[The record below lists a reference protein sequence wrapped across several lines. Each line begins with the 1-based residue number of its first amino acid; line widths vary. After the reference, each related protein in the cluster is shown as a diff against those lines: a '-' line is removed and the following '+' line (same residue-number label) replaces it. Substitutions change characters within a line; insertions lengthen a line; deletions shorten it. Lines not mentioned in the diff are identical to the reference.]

1 MGISNFSI
9 FSKFLAKDGVSP
21 VFSTMTKSSK
31 KFDDRMNT
39 GINRTKAG
47 LLSLKTALQ
56 GIAVGLAAVATAVPV
71 KSFADWEK
79 GINNVY
85 GLMSKS
91 EIDTF
96 GKKVEE
102 LSKNAIRVG
111 LPIEDVNKAL
121 FDTISAMGVSEKS
134 FDTYNQAL
142 VLAKGGNTDLSTAV
156 SGLTAI
162 MNAWGQA
169 NTDATSAANAMFTA
183 QKYGVTTVGELAG
196 SIGQIA
202 PTARAAGVSMEETL
216 ATMAALTKG
225 GMATADATTALRATM
240 TAFIKPSKEASE
252 VLQKYGIASDLVQ
265 LRQQGLATTLSKLIK
280 LQKQHPAEIAKA
292 IPNIRALNGVLSMNE
307 ERMQDVEKILTSVQ
321 ADLKNGTGLQEAFER
336 MDSGDAATWAKVMG
350 EINIA
355 MIELGKLV
363 SPILI
368 PLAKGFTQIIQAL
381 EEFLPKLSPVVS
393 FIIKL
398 GEGLKTALNYLKPLQ
413 VLLPVVTGLLTGLA
427 VYKAVQFF
435 QMMRVQAALFGMVL
449 KSQMVPQILAS
460 IPAIWA
466 QTAAFLANPIFWI
479 PAAIAA
485 VVTALVLLWKHR
497 DKVTAKAKE
506 WADWLTG
513 STMGKIVS
521 CIFPVVGIV
530 ALLIKHWEKIKTT
543 IISWWESTKTTLT
556 EFWAKCKSIFGAI
569 GSFIKEHFVDILL
582 GALGP
587 VGMIINTVRRLPEVL
602 KALGLK
608 TDAFEIKT
616 DNGDKNPKQNPQVK
630 GGKQKGEIEVKTT
643 IDNRTNLKAQ
653 TNTSLQGSNN
663 LQLKPAN

>member
-21 VFSTMTKSSK
+21 VFRNMTSSSK
-31 KFDDRMNT
+31 KFDNSMNS
-39 GINRTKAG
+39 GITKTKAS
-47 LLSLKTALQ
+47 LMSLKASLT
-56 GIAVGLAAVATAVPV
+56 AVGVAITAVATAVPV
-71 KSFADWEK
+71 KTFADWQK

-85 GLMSKS
+85 GLMSQN
-91 EIDTF
+91 EIQQY
-96 GKKVEE
+96 GKKIEE
-102 LSKNAIRVG
+102 LSKNAIRHGVSV
-111 LPIEDVNKAL
+111 EDTNKAL

-134 FDTYNQAL
+134 FEAYNQAL
-142 VLAKGGNTDLSTAV
+142 VLAKGGNTDLATAV

-252 VLQKYGIASDLVQ
+252 TLQKYGIASDLVQ

-321 ADLKNGTGLQEAFER
+321 ADIKNGTGLKEAFER
-336 MDSGDAATWAKVMG
+336 MTSGDASVMADTMG
-350 EINIA
+350 ALNLA
-355 MIELGKLV
+355 MIQAGKLI
-363 SPILI
+363 SPILM
-368 PLAKGFTQIIQAL
+368 PLVKAFGDLVFWLSEMA
-381 EEFLPKLSPVVS
+381 PKLEPVVL
-393 FIIKL
+393 FVVKL
-398 GEGLKTALNYLKPLQ
+398 GSGFKDLLNFLKPLQ
-413 VLLPVVTGLLTGLA
+413 VLLPIVTGLLTGLA

-449 KSQMVPQILAS
+449 KSQLIPQILAS
-460 IPAIWA
+460 IPAIWS
-466 QTAAFLANPIFWI
+466 QTVALLSNPLFWI
-479 PAAIAA
+479 PAVIAG
-485 VVTALVLLWKHR
+485 VITALVLLWKNW
-497 DKVTAKAKE
+497 DTVTATIKKFGTAAKSVIL
-506 WADWLTG
+506 D
-513 STMGKIVS
+513 
-521 CIFPVVGIV
+521 F
-530 ALLIKHWEKIKTT
+530 WEKCKTV
-543 IISWWESTKTTLT
+543 
-556 EFWAKCKSIFGAI
+556 FGAI
-569 GSFIKEHFVDILL
+569 GTFIKEHFVDILL
-582 GALGP
+582 TALGP
-587 VGMIINTVRRLPEVL
+587 VGAIINAIRKMPQIL
-602 KALGLK
+602 KALHIK

-616 DNGDKNPKQNPQVK
+616 ENDKKNPKQNPQVQ
-630 GGKQKGEIEVKTT
+630 GGKQNGKIEVKTT
-643 IDNRTNLKAQ
+643 IDNKTNLKAN
-653 TNTSLQGSNN
+653 TTTSLQSSNN
-663 LQLKPAN
+663 LNLQPAN

>member
-21 VFSTMTKSSK
+21 VFRNMTSSSK
-31 KFDDRMNT
+31 KFDNSMNS
-39 GINRTKAG
+39 GITKTKAS
-47 LLSLKTALQ
+47 LMSLKASLT
-56 GIAVGLAAVATAVPV
+56 AVGVAITAVATAVPV
-71 KSFADWEK
+71 KTFADWQK

-85 GLMSKS
+85 GLMSQN
-91 EIDTF
+91 EIQQY
-96 GKKVEE
+96 GKKIEE
-102 LSKNAIRVG
+102 LSKNAIRHGVSV
-111 LPIEDVNKAL
+111 EDTNKAL

-134 FDTYNQAL
+134 FEAYNQAL
-142 VLAKGGNTDLSTAV
+142 VLAKGGNTDLATAV

-252 VLQKYGIASDLVQ
+252 TLQKYGIASDLVQ

-321 ADLKNGTGLQEAFER
+321 ADIKNGTGLKEAFER
-336 MDSGDAATWAKVMG
+336 MTSGDASVMADTMG
-350 EINIA
+350 ALNLA
-355 MIELGKLV
+355 MIQAGKLI
-363 SPILI
+363 SPILM
-368 PLAKGFTQIIQAL
+368 PLVKAFGDLVFWLSEMA
-381 EEFLPKLSPVVS
+381 PKLEPVVL
-393 FIIKL
+393 FVVKL
-398 GEGLKTALNYLKPLQ
+398 GSGFKDLLNFLKPLQ
-413 VLLPVVTGLLTGLA
+413 VLLPIVTGLLTGLA

-449 KSQMVPQILAS
+449 KSQLIPQILAS
-460 IPAIWA
+460 IPAIWS
-466 QTAAFLANPIFWI
+466 QTVALLSNPLFWI
-479 PAAIAA
+479 PAVIAG
-485 VVTALVLLWKHR
+485 VITALVLLWKNW
-497 DKVTAKAKE
+497 DTVTATIKKFGTAAKSVIL
-506 WADWLTG
+506 D
-513 STMGKIVS
+513 
-521 CIFPVVGIV
+521 F
-530 ALLIKHWEKIKTT
+530 WEKCKTV
-543 IISWWESTKTTLT
+543 
-556 EFWAKCKSIFGAI
+556 FGAI
-569 GSFIKEHFVDILL
+569 GTFIKEHFVDILL
-582 GALGP
+582 TALGP
-587 VGMIINTVRRLPEVL
+587 VGAIINAIRKMPQIL
-602 KALGLK
+602 KALHIK

-616 DNGDKNPKQNPQVK
+616 ENDNKNPKQNPQVR
-630 GGKQKGEIEVKTT
+630 GGKQNGKIEVKTT
-643 IDNRTNLKAQ
+643 IDNKTNLKAN
-653 TNTSLQGSNN
+653 TTTSLQSSNN
-663 LQLKPAN
+663 LNLQPAN